1 MNEEIVMKIFVTR
14 LTFIRLVH
22 SYDWYRKSKSDMFT
36 EINEK

>member
-1 MNEEIVMKIFVTR
+1 MKIFVTR

-22 SYDWYRKSKSDMFT
+22 SMIGIENQNPICVFT